1 ALPAPLSPQYED
13 AFSSR
18 RLQNWSVPRPG
29 RQRPSLR
36 EGSTQI
42 IADDRGHL
50 LPTVPRS
57 QASPWGTFVGTW
69 EMPLRIPPA
78 RLDLTSRSAA
88 AATRLLGWIHQ
99 PTTLTRA
106 RNGLWTEI
114 TGKVSDPHWGPGT
127 LPLGALLWPVD
138 GVHLPGLHLPGLH
151 LPGLHLPGSLSQGPS
166 PRVHLPGLHL
176 PGQLHKPAQ
185 IAVPA
190 LREANAGRF
199 LGLGTAH
206 EQISGVFCTTRQRP
220 VLGPPSPLVLRTG
233 LPPLAPKPKLLAAGL
248 AGCPGRRG
256 RCCAGRRSSQAAALL
271 PEKNI
276 QE

>member
-1 ALPAPLSPQYED
+1 MAARYGAGQYED

-88 AATRLLGWIHQ
+88 AAARLLGWIHQ

-114 TGKVSDPHWGPGT
+114 TGKPQELRWDT
-127 LPLGALLWPVD
+127 
-138 GVHLPGLHLPGLH
+138 
-151 LPGLHLPGSLSQGPS
+151 QTTTEPS
-166 PRVHLPGLHL
+166 
-176 PGQLHKPAQ
+176 
-185 IAVPA
+185 
-190 LREANAGRF
+190 
-199 LGLGTAH
+199 
-206 EQISGVFCTTRQRP
+206 
-220 VLGPPSPLVLRTG
+220 
-233 LPPLAPKPKLLAAGL
+233 
-248 AGCPGRRG
+248 
-256 RCCAGRRSSQAAALL
+256 RRSSRASSEGVPPAGAALEEPPGPGAGAAARLPRQPSAPKADASPERLRASPDPGRPGPRDGARAPTSLL
-271 PEKNI
+271 GQTDAGTPARPWPPTLRARPLLLAPPRRGSSAEAEPRGGRAPGSGHPPVRDGERPRPE
-276 QE
+276 EAP